1 MSENTRQTPDLL
13 FEVSWEVCNKV
24 GGIHTVVGTKAR
36 TAIEQFGD
44 DRYIVIGPDLT
55 SDSENP
61 EFDEDPN
68 MLKAWRQAVAA
79 DGLRVRVG
87 RWKNVKGTPVAIL
100 VNFSAIMS
108 RKDDI
113 LGKLWE
119 DYKVDSISGQW
130 DYVEPVLFGYA
141 AGKVIESYVKHY
153 NLPGQHAVAHFH
165 EWQTVAGGLYLQKE
179 RPSVATVFTTHAT
192 VVGRSIAGNGFPLYS
207 NLESYN
213 GDEMAR
219 QFGVVAKHSIEK
231 VAAHSLDAFST
242 VSEITKRECQALLG
256 AEVSTVTP
264 NGFED
269 GFVWQGEEAEAKRR
283 QARDL
288 MIRVAE
294 ATLGIQLQNDPLI
307 VSIGGRYE
315 FKNKGIDEFID
326 SLGELNDNGALQQDI
341 LAYIMV
347 PCWNHGAR
355 KDLQCII
362 SGEKECGMDYASALN
377 STHYLGDP
385 DNDPV
390 VNHLRSRGLLGH
402 GNRVHTVF
410 VPCYLNGDDGIFNKT
425 YYELLVGMDMTVF
438 PSYYEP
444 WGYTPLESIAFSVPT
459 VTTDLAGFGLWVEQ
473 HTQGGHAGVTVV
485 HRDDNNSPEVV
496 AAIARAVTEYANMG
510 DAEMVQRRQSAR
522 EISQTALWKNL
533 YGSYLDLYDRAL
545 QAAQRRN
552 VRTYTDGGA
561 THEQISYMRQQL
573 ILESRPNWTRLMV
586 ESSVPE
592 RLQPLEALTKNLW
605 WSWYDPARQLFES
618 INPELWNEVDRNPIE
633 LLDRLSLKTLR
644 ELAENQEFLA
654 RMDAV
659 YAEFCKYMAEKPTDA
674 KPKIAYFSMEYGLH
688 HTLKIYSG
696 GLGILAGD
704 YLKESSDKKV
714 PMTAVGLLY
723 RYGYFTQRLS
733 AAGDQEASYE
743 PQDFFKLPISP
754 VRDAQ
759 GNWATVTVNF
769 PGRKV
774 VARIWKCD
782 VGRTELYL
790 MDTDH
795 DLNLPEDR
803 SITHHLYGGDWD
815 NRLKQEF
822 LLGIGGIRLLNRLGI
837 EADIYHCN
845 EGHAAF
851 IGLERVHN
859 LIACRDLSFSEAVE
873 CVRSSSLFTTHTPV
887 PAGHDAFPEDMI
899 RQYMSHYPDR
909 LKITW
914 EQFINLGK
922 TNPNDPNEKFS
933 MSVLASNLSQEVN
946 GVSWLHGEVSKEI
959 LKDIWPGYMPC
970 ELHIGYVT
978 NGVHF
983 PTWAATRLK
992 EIYYNAFG
1000 EAFRAGDYS
1009 KSNWDKVYDIDD
1021 RLLWDT
1027 RLYLK
1032 ERLMKKIRSRVA
1044 DPSQCRFDSPR
1055 QIVQIQESLRNDV
1068 LTIGFAR
1075 RFATY
1080 KRAHLLFTNLER
1092 LEQIV
1097 NHPERPVQFVFAG
1110 KAHPAD
1116 KAGQDLIKR
1125 IVEVSKMPQFLGK
1138 IIFLQNYDMELARRM
1153 VQGVDVWMNTPTRP
1167 LEASGTS
1174 GEKAV
1179 MNGVLHF
1186 SVLDGWWVEGYK
1198 EGAGWMLPMESTFDD
1213 PRYQNEMDAEMIY
1226 TTIEEQIAPLY
1237 YERDENN
1244 LPVKWVAAVKKC
1256 IAEVASQFTT
1266 NRMMQDYEDRFYSKL
1281 YARHEQMIANDF
1293 GQAREIAAWKRRV
1306 SRSWDK
1312 VQVLET
1318 RLFDVEH
1325 TAIQLG
1331 SSYQLSVR
1339 VDIDGLL
1346 PEDVGVELVVA
1357 EQITDDGHNKG
1368 KIKVRHT
1375 FPFAVTEVNGSVVT
1389 YRLDSTPE
1397 NAGSYDVAIRVFAQ
1411 NPKLPHRMDFA
1422 LVKWA

>member
-1 MSENTRQTPDLL
+1 MSENTQHTPDML
-13 FEVSWEVCNKV
+13 FEVSWEVCNKI
-24 GGIHTVVGTKAR
+24 GGIHTVVGTKAL
-36 TAIEQFGD
+36 TAIEKFGYD
-44 DRYIVIGPDLT
+44 HYVVIGPDLT
-55 SDSENP
+55 SESDNL
-61 EFDEDPN
+61 EFEEDPN
-68 MLKAWRQAVAA
+68 LLKAWRQMAYAE
-79 DGLRVRVG
+79 GLRIRVG
-87 RWKNVKGTPVAIL
+87 RWKTVKGTPIAVL
-100 VNFSAIMS
+100 VNFSAIMGQ
-108 RKDDI
+108 KDQI
-113 LGKLWE
+113 LAKLWE

-130 DYVEPVLFGYA
+130 DYVEPVLFGFA
-141 AGKVIESYVKHY
+141 AGKVIESYVKYH
-153 NLPGQHAVAHFH
+153 NEPGKHAAAHFH
-165 EWQTVAGGLYLQKE
+165 EWMTASGGLYLQKE
-179 RPSVATVFTTHAT
+179 RPSIATVFTTHAT
-192 VVGRSIAGNGFPLYS
+192 VIGRSIAGNGLPLYS
-207 NLESYN
+207 GLDTFN
-213 GDEMAR
+213 GDDMAR
-219 QFGVVAKHSIEK
+219 QFGVTAKHSIEK
-231 VAAHSLDAFST
+231 AAAHNLDAFST
-242 VSEITKRECQALLG
+242 VSEITKRECKALLD
-256 AEVSTVTP
+256 ADVSVVTP

-269 GFVWQGEEAEAKRR
+269 GFVWQGEEAETKKRE
-283 QARDL
+283 ARDL

-294 ATLGIQLQNDPLI
+294 ATLGFQLQNDPLI

-326 SLGELNDNGALQQDI
+326 SLGELNNNDQLQRDI

-347 PCWNHGAR
+347 PCWNHGPR
-355 KDLQCII
+355 RDLQGIL
-362 SGEKECGMDYASALN
+362 SGEKECCMDYAGSLN
-377 STHYLGDP
+377 ATHYLGDT

-390 VNHLRSRGLLGH
+390 VNHLRNRGLLGR

-410 VPCYLNGDDGIFNKT
+410 VPCYLNGNDGIFNKT
-425 YYELLVGMDMTVF
+425 YYELLVGMDVTVF

-459 VTTDLAGFGLWVEQ
+459 VTTDLAGFGIWVEQ
-473 HTQGGHAGVTVV
+473 YAKEGHEGVTVV
-485 HRDDNNSPEVV
+485 HRDDTNSPEVV
-496 AAIARAVTEYANMG
+496 AAIAETLAAYADMG
-510 DAEMVQRRQSAR
+510 DGEMNEHRKSAR
-522 EISQTALWKNL
+522 EIAQTALWSNL
-533 YGSYLDLYDRAL
+533 YIHYLELYSIAL
-545 QAAQRRN
+545 QAAIRRSA
-552 VRTYTDGGA
+552 RTYTDGGA
-561 THEQISYMRQQL
+561 SHEQLNYMRQQL
-573 ILESRPNWTRLMV
+573 VLESKPNWTRMMV

-592 RLQPLEALTKNLW
+592 RLHPLEALTKNLW

-618 INPELWNEVDRNPIE
+618 IDPELWNKVDRNPIDMI
-633 LLDRLSLKTLR
+633 DRLNLKKLR
-644 ELAENQEFLA
+644 ELAENQDFLS

-659 YAEFCKYMAEKPTDA
+659 YAEFQKYMAA
-674 KPKIAYFSMEYGLH
+674 KPQDARPKVAYFSMEYGLH

-704 YLKESSDKKV
+704 YLKESSDKNV

-754 VRDAQ
+754 VRDAE
-759 GNWATVTVNF
+759 GNWKTVTVNF

-774 VARIWKCD
+774 IARIWRCD

-803 SITHHLYGGDWD
+803 SVTHHLYGGDWE

-822 LLGIGGIRLLNRLGI
+822 LLGIGGIRLLNTLGV
-837 EADIYHCN
+837 ESDIYHCN

-859 LIACRDLSFSEAVE
+859 LIAKYDLSFSEAME

-922 TNPNDPNEKFS
+922 TNPNDLNEKFS
-933 MSVLASNLSQEVN
+933 MSVLASNMSQEVN

-959 LKDIWPGYMPC
+959 LRNIWPGYLPC

-992 EIYYNAFG
+992 EMYYNAFG
-1000 EAFRAGDYS
+1000 ETFRNGDYS
-1009 KSNWDKVYDIDD
+1009 KENWEKVYNIDDKV
-1021 RLLWDT
+1021 LWDA

-1032 ERLMKKIRSRVA
+1032 ERLMKKIRTRVA
-1044 DPSQCRFDSPR
+1044 DPVQFRFDSPR
-1055 QIVQIQESLRNDV
+1055 QIVQIQESLKNDV

-1080 KRAHLLFTNLER
+1080 KRAHLLFTNMER
-1092 LEQIV
+1092 LERIV
-1097 NHPERPVQFVFAG
+1097 NNPERPVQFVFAG

-1116 KAGQDLIKR
+1116 KAGQDLIKK

-1138 IIFLQNYDMELARRM
+1138 VIFLQNYDMELARRM

-1198 EGAGWMLPMESTFDD
+1198 EGAGWMLPLESTFED
-1213 PRYQNEMDAEMIY
+1213 PRYQDEMDAEMIY

-1237 YERDENN
+1237 YDRDENN
-1244 LPVKWVAAVKKC
+1244 LPVKWVGAVKKC

-1281 YARHEQMIANDF
+1281 FARHEKMIADDF
-1293 GQAREIAAWKRRV
+1293 AEAREIAAWKRRV

-1312 VQVLET
+1312 VQVLD
-1318 RLFDVEH
+1318 FKQYDVGHSAIKLGEH
-1325 TAIQLG
+1325 YNLE
-1331 SSYQLSVR
+1331 VN
-1339 VDIDGLL
+1339 VDIDGLM
-1346 PEDVGVELVVA
+1346 PEDIGVEVLVA
-1357 EQITDDGHNKG
+1357 DQITDDGHNAG
-1368 KIKVRHT
+1368 KITLKNT
-1375 FPFAVTEVNGSVVT
+1375 FQFELVQVEGSVAT
-1389 YRLDSTPE
+1389 FRINSTPE
-1397 NAGSYDVAIRVFAQ
+1397 NAGSYDVAIRVYAR

-1422 LVKWA
+1422 LVKWV

>member
-1 MSENTRQTPDLL
+1 MSENTRYTPNML

-24 GGIHTVVGTKAR
+24 GGIHTVVGTKAQ
-36 TAIEQFGD
+36 TAIEHFGD
-44 DRYIVIGPDLT
+44 DHYIVIGPDLT
-55 SDSENP
+55 SESENP
-61 EFDEDPN
+61 EFQEDPN
-68 MLKAWRQAVAA
+68 LLKSWRQIIAA
-79 DGLRVRVG
+79 EGLRVRVG
-87 RWKNVKGTPVAIL
+87 RWKNVVGTPIAML
-100 VNFSAIMS
+100 VNFSAIMGQ
-108 RKDDI
+108 KNDI
-113 LGKLWE
+113 LAKLWE

-141 AGKVIESYVKHY
+141 AGKVIESYTKYY
-153 NLPGQHAVAHFH
+153 NEPGKHAVAHFH
-165 EWQTVAGGLYLQKE
+165 EWMTASGGLYLRKE

-192 VVGRSIAGNGFPLYS
+192 VVGRSIAGNGLPLYS
-207 NLESYN
+207 GLDGFN
-213 GDEMAR
+213 GDDMAR

-231 VAAHSLDAFST
+231 AAAHNLDAFST
-242 VSEITKRECQALLG
+242 VSDITKRECKALLD
-256 AEVSTVTP
+256 ADVTTVTP
-264 NGFED
+264 NGFAD
-269 GFVWQGEEAEAKRR
+269 TFVWQGEEAETKRR
-283 QARDL
+283 EARNL
-288 MIRVAE
+288 MVRVAE
-294 ATLGIQLQNDPLI
+294 ATLGIELQNDPLI

-326 SLGELNDNGALQQDI
+326 SLGELNNNDKLQRDI
-341 LAYIMV
+341 LAYIMI

-355 KDLQCII
+355 RDLQCVLA
-362 SGEKECGMDYASALN
+362 GQNECGMDHAGALN
-377 STHYLGDP
+377 TTHYLGDA

-390 VNHLRSRGLLGH
+390 VNHLRARGLLGQ

-425 YYELLVGMDMTVF
+425 YYEMLVGMDVTVF

-473 HTQGGHAGVTVV
+473 HAEGNHPGVTVV
-485 HRDDNNSPEVV
+485 HRDDTNSPEVV
-496 AAIARAVTEYANMG
+496 ATIAQTLIGYANMT
-510 DAEMVQRRQSAR
+510 DQEMLSHRESAR
-522 EISQTALWKNL
+522 NISHTALWSNL
-533 YGSYLDLYDRAL
+533 YDYYIDLYHLAVESSI
-545 QAAQRRN
+545 RRCN
-552 VRTYTDGGA
+552 RMANDGGN
-561 THEQISYMRQQL
+561 THEQLNYVLQQL
-573 ILESRPNWTRLMV
+573 VIDSKPNWTRMMV

-592 RLQPLEALTKNLW
+592 RLKPLEELTKNLW

-618 INPELWNEVDRNPIE
+618 IDPELWNKVDRNPID
-633 LLDRLSLKTLR
+633 LIDSLNLTKLR
-644 ELAENQEFLA
+644 ELSENQEFLG

-659 YAEFCKYMAEKPTDA
+659 YAEFQKYMAAKAVDA
-674 KPKIAYFSMEYGLH
+674 RPKIAYFSMEYGLH

-704 YLKESSDKKV
+704 YLKESSDKNV

-733 AAGDQEASYE
+733 AAGYQEASYE

-759 GNWATVTVNF
+759 GNWVTVTVNF

-774 VARIWKCD
+774 IARIWRCD
-782 VGRTELYL
+782 VGRTQLYL

-795 DLNLPEDR
+795 DLNQPEDR

-815 NRLKQEF
+815 NRLKQEL
-822 LLGIGGIRLLNRLGI
+822 LLGIGGIRLLNTLGI
-837 EADIYHCN
+837 ESDIYHCN

-859 LIACRDLSFSEAVE
+859 LISKYDLSFSEAME
-873 CVRSSSLFTTHTPV
+873 CVRSSSVFTTHTPV

-922 TNPNDPNEKFS
+922 TNPKDPNEKFS
-933 MSVLASNLSQEVN
+933 MSVLASNMSQEVN

-959 LKDIWPGYMPC
+959 LKNIWPGYLPG

-983 PTWAATRLK
+983 PTWAATKLK
-992 EIYYNAFG
+992 DLYYNTFG
-1000 EAFRAGDYS
+1000 ESFRKGDYS
-1009 KSNWDKVYDIDD
+1009 KENWEKIYNIDD
-1021 RLLWDT
+1021 RVLWDT

-1044 DPSQCRFDSPR
+1044 DPGQCRYDSPR
-1055 QIVQIQESLRNDV
+1055 QIVQIQESLKNDV

-1080 KRAHLLFTNLER
+1080 KRAHLLFTNMER

-1097 NHPERPVQFVFAG
+1097 NNPERPVQFVFAG

-1116 KAGQDLIKR
+1116 KAGQDLIKK

-1138 IIFLQNYDMELARRM
+1138 VIFLQNYDMELARRM

-1213 PRYQNEMDAEMIY
+1213 PRYQDEMDAELIY

-1244 LPVKWVAAVKKC
+1244 LPVRWIASVKKC

-1281 YARHEQMIANDF
+1281 YTRHQKMVADDF
-1293 GQAREIAAWKRRV
+1293 AEAREIAAWKRRV

-1312 VQVLET
+1312 IQVLG
-1318 RLFDVEH
+1318 FKQYDVGH
-1325 TAIQLG
+1325 TAIKLG
-1331 SSYQLSVR
+1331 EHYNLEVTL
-1339 VDIDGLL
+1339 DLGDLK
-1346 PEDVGVELVVA
+1346 PEDVGVEVLVA
-1357 EQITDDGHNKG
+1357 DQITDDGQNKG
-1368 KIKVRHT
+1368 KITLRNT
-1375 FPFAVTEVNGSVVT
+1375 FQFELVQVEGHVATF
-1389 YRLDSTPE
+1389 RLNSTPE
-1397 NAGSYDVAIRVFAQ
+1397 NAGSYDVAIRVYAK

-1422 LVKWA
+1422 LVKWV

>member
-1 MSENTRQTPDLL
+1 ML

-24 GGIHTVVGTKAR
+24 GGIHTVVGTKAQ
-36 TAIEQFGD
+36 TAIEHFGD
-44 DRYIVIGPDLT
+44 DHYIVIGPDLT
-55 SDSENP
+55 SESENP
-61 EFDEDPN
+61 EFQEDPN
-68 MLKAWRQAVAA
+68 LLKSWRQNIAA
-79 DGLRVRVG
+79 EGLRVRVG
-87 RWKNVKGTPVAIL
+87 RWKNVVGTPIAML
-100 VNFSAIMS
+100 VNFSAIMGQ
-108 RKDDI
+108 KNDI
-113 LGKLWE
+113 LAKLWE

-141 AGKVIESYVKHY
+141 AGKVIESYTKYY
-153 NLPGQHAVAHFH
+153 NEPGKHAVAHFH
-165 EWQTVAGGLYLQKE
+165 EWMTASGGLYLRKE

-192 VVGRSIAGNGFPLYS
+192 VVGRSIAGNGLPLYS
-207 NLESYN
+207 GLDGFN
-213 GDEMAR
+213 GDDMAR

-231 VAAHSLDAFST
+231 AAAHNLDAFST
-242 VSEITKRECQALLG
+242 VSDITKRECKALLD
-256 AEVSTVTP
+256 ADVSVVTP
-264 NGFED
+264 NGFAD
-269 GFVWQGEEAEAKRR
+269 TFVWQGEEAETKRR
-283 QARDL
+283 EARNL
-288 MIRVAE
+288 MVRVAE
-294 ATLGIQLQNDPLI
+294 ATLGIELQNDPLI

-326 SLGELNDNGALQQDI
+326 SLGELNNNDKLQRDI
-341 LAYIMV
+341 LAYIMI

-355 KDLQCII
+355 RDLQCVLA
-362 SGEKECGMDYASALN
+362 GQNECGMDHAGALN
-377 STHYLGDP
+377 TTHYLGDA

-390 VNHLRSRGLLGH
+390 VNHLRARGLLGQ

-425 YYELLVGMDMTVF
+425 YYEMLVGMDVTVF

-473 HTQGGHAGVTVV
+473 HAEGNHPGVTVV
-485 HRDDNNSPEVV
+485 HRDDTNSPEVV
-496 AAIARAVTEYANMG
+496 ATIAQTLIGYANMT
-510 DAEMVQRRQSAR
+510 DQEMLSHRESAR
-522 EISQTALWKNL
+522 NISHTALWSNL
-533 YGSYLDLYDRAL
+533 YDYYIDLYHLAVESSI
-545 QAAQRRN
+545 RRCN
-552 VRTYTDGGA
+552 RMANDGGN
-561 THEQISYMRQQL
+561 THEQLNYVLQQL
-573 ILESRPNWTRLMV
+573 VIDSKPNWTRMMV

-592 RLQPLEALTKNLW
+592 RLKPLEELTKNLW

-618 INPELWNEVDRNPIE
+618 IDPELWNKVDRNPID
-633 LLDRLSLKTLR
+633 LIDSLNLTKLR
-644 ELAENQEFLA
+644 ELSENQEFLG

-659 YAEFCKYMAEKPTDA
+659 YAEFQKYMAAKAVDA
-674 KPKIAYFSMEYGLH
+674 RPKIAYFSMEYGLH

-704 YLKESSDKKV
+704 YLKESSDKNV

-733 AAGDQEASYE
+733 AAGYQEASYE

-759 GNWATVTVNF
+759 GNWVTVTVNF

-774 VARIWKCD
+774 IARIWRCD
-782 VGRTELYL
+782 VGRTQLYL

-795 DLNLPEDR
+795 DLNQPEDR

-815 NRLKQEF
+815 NRLKQEL
-822 LLGIGGIRLLNRLGI
+822 LLGIGGIRLLNTLGI
-837 EADIYHCN
+837 ESDIYHCN

-859 LIACRDLSFSEAVE
+859 LISKYDLSFSEAME
-873 CVRSSSLFTTHTPV
+873 CVRSSSVFTTHTPV

-922 TNPNDPNEKFS
+922 TNPKDPNEKFS
-933 MSVLASNLSQEVN
+933 MSVLASNMSQEVN

-959 LKDIWPGYMPC
+959 LKNIWPGYLPG

-983 PTWAATRLK
+983 PTWAATKLK
-992 EIYYNAFG
+992 DLYYNTFG
-1000 EAFRAGDYS
+1000 ESFRKGDYS
-1009 KSNWDKVYDIDD
+1009 KENWEKIYNIDD
-1021 RLLWDT
+1021 RVLWDT

-1044 DPSQCRFDSPR
+1044 DPGQCRYDSPR
-1055 QIVQIQESLRNDV
+1055 QIVQIQESLKNDV

-1080 KRAHLLFTNLER
+1080 KRAYLLFTNMER

-1097 NHPERPVQFVFAG
+1097 NNPERPVQFVFAG

-1116 KAGQDLIKR
+1116 KAGQDLIKK

-1138 IIFLQNYDMELARRM
+1138 VIFLQNYDMELARRM

-1213 PRYQNEMDAEMIY
+1213 PRYQDEMDAELIY

-1244 LPVKWVAAVKKC
+1244 LPVRWIASVKKC

-1281 YARHEQMIANDF
+1281 YTRHQKMVADDF
-1293 GQAREIAAWKRRV
+1293 AEAREIAAWKRRV

-1312 VQVLET
+1312 IQVLG
-1318 RLFDVEH
+1318 FKQYDVGH
-1325 TAIQLG
+1325 TAIKLG
-1331 SSYQLSVR
+1331 EHYNLEVTL
-1339 VDIDGLL
+1339 DLGDLK
-1346 PEDVGVELVVA
+1346 PEDVGVEVLVA
-1357 EQITDDGHNKG
+1357 DQITDDGQNKG
-1368 KIKVRHT
+1368 KITLRNT
-1375 FPFAVTEVNGSVVT
+1375 FQFELVQVEGHVATF
-1389 YRLDSTPE
+1389 RLNSTPE
-1397 NAGSYDVAIRVFAQ
+1397 NAGSYDVAIRVYAK

-1422 LVKWA
+1422 LVKWV